1 MTLKGPRPS
10 KAEKDMLV
18 EFVVKEVCAVS
29 EWNAGLIQ
37 EMVYGSH
44 GGGQRR
50 GETVQSGAAGKG
62 QSGYEGQAGVH
73 GRRSS
78 AVMAAMRLGEATAMA
93 FSTII
98 AACAAMLTTKDAVS
112 SFRVGAE
119 VMGQPG
125 VGVRWGQAAAR
136 SLGQRVSRENGL
148 CDELGNR
155 ISNLHRDVVDQVG
168 RGQSSESRAA
178 AGAEEVGHKGAGQG
192 QSGAS
197 GGGLVVDWAS
207 DLWNEE
213 VEGNEGDEIGEPT
226 AVRSGCFYLRICM
239 SKEMVKG
246 ERMTV
251 KTHKAVFTKALY
263 LALALLPHL
272 SKATSDP

>member
-1 MTLKGPRPS
+1 LTLKSPGPS

-18 EFVVKEVCAVS
+18 EFVVKEVCGVS

-37 EMVYGSH
+37 EMVHGSD
-44 GGGQRR
+44 GGGQRGGR
-50 GETVQSGAAGKG
+50 MAQTDAAGQG
-62 QSGYEGQAGVH
+62 QSSDGGQAGVK
-73 GRRSS
+73 GRIPS

-98 AACAAMLTTKDAVS
+98 AACAAMLATKDAVS
-112 SFRVGAE
+112 SFRVAAN

-125 VGVRWGQAAAR
+125 VGARWAQAAAR
-136 SLGQRVSRENGL
+136 ALGHRVSRENGL
-148 CDELGNR
+148 CDELGGS
-155 ISNLHRDVVDQVG
+155 ISRLHRDIMDQVG
-168 RGQSSESRAA
+168 RGQLSVSKAA
-178 AGAEEVGHKGAGQG
+178 EGGEEAGHKGGGQG
-192 QSGAS
+192 LRGGS

-213 VEGNEGDEIGEPT
+213 VEKNGGDEAGEST

-246 ERMTV
+246 ELLDV
-251 KTHKAVFTKALY
+251 ETHKALFTKALY